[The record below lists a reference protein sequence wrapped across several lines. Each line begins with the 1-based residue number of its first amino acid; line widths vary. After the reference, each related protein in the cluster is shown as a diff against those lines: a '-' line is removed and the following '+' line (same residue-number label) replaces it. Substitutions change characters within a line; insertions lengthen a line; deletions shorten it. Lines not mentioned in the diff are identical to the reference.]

1 MPKNAKII
9 LYDKNVQKSGQ
20 KIELCMTKLNAGKA
34 RKYGIFR
41 AFDNFV

>member
-20 KIELCMTKLNAGKA
+20 KIELCMTKLNAEKC
-34 RKYGIFR
+34 RIYGLFR